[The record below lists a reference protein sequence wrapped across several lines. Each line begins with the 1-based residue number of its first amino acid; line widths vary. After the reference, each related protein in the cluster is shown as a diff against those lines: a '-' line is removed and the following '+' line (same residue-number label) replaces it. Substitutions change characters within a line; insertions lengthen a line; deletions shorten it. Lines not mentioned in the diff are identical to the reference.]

1 MHLSDNQVFGS
12 NFLTS
17 VQKDQLELALQTS
30 LCNIIENII
39 DDYNCKVKV
48 PNCTNGVDRR
58 LLFELDNTDRSI
70 KYLIQN
76 RTNFEILD
84 DIKRYVDSKRAFS

>member
-30 LCNIIENII
+30 LCNIIENIV
-39 DDYNCKVKV
+39 DDYYCKVKV
-48 PNCTNGVDRR
+48 PNCSNGVDRR
-58 LLFELDNTDRSI
+58 LLFELDNTDRFV

-76 RTNFEILD
+76 RANFDILD
-84 DIKRYVDSKRAFS
+84 DIKRYERFQAY